1 MTDILICDDNE
12 KTLEKVCECVYDVLK
27 EKSYKYKI
35 LSFHD
40 YDSRFKSLIKQPNSP
55 HVYILDIETPSND
68 RVDIIRKIRERD
80 RQSEIIII
88 TAHEEYEYEI
98 IRLMFSVLVVISKKG
113 NNFLNRV
120 AEALEIAL
128 VTVRERTIKY
138 TYMSEDSTK
147 NIPCD
152 DILYVSTVKNER
164 KVQIVT
170 SYKVFYVKESLS
182 SVVAKLD
189 RSIVQTHLS
198 CYVNIN
204 NVINVDYKN
213 NIIYFNNK
221 IKTHLLSRNYKKNL
235 KERLKSE

>member
-1 MTDILICDDNE
+1 MTDVFVCDDNNDI
-12 KTLEKVCECVYDVLK
+12 LESVCSRAYDILK
-27 EKSYKYKI
+27 EKSYGYRI
-35 LSFHD
+35 ASFHD
-40 YDSRFKSLIKQPNSP
+40 YDSRFKSLIKQPNAP
-55 HVYILDIETPSND
+55 RVYILDIETPSND
-68 RVDIIRKIRERD
+68 RVDIIRKIRECD

-98 IRLMFSVLVVISKKG
+98 IRLMFSVLVVISKLRDD
-113 NNFLNRV
+113 FLNQV
-120 AEALEIAL
+120 EKALETAL
-128 VTVRERTIKY
+128 VTVRERTMKY
-138 TYMSEDSTK
+138 TYTSEDSTI

-152 DILYVSTVKNER
+152 DILFVSTVKNER

-170 SYKVFYVKESLS
+170 SYTAFYVKESLS

-204 NVINVDYKN
+204 NVIHVDYKN

-221 IKTHLLSRNYKKNL
+221 IRTHLLSRNYKKNL
-235 KERLKSE
+235 KERLKSI